1 MLTAWLA
8 KDWPRWE
15 RLNTPGFDE
24 HSYMA
29 SRFFNK
35 AVGTDDPLRKPGKV
49 INHGRNYGLGERKT
63 QDYLSAEG
71 FNFTIADIREMINI
85 WKKENARTAAWQQET
100 INLAM
105 KLSYLE
111 NPFGRRRWFQGR
123 DFATKALAFLP
134 ASTLADMVLLMM
146 IAHYPARFGEEI
158 LALRLGVAMELVP
171 GWRMALQVHDDLVFI
186 GPDETHREMGH
197 RSKAIM
203 MQPWPE
209 LDGFSFRVETKYS
222 TVSWGDSKVIEV

>member
-8 KDWPRWE
+8 KDWERWE

-29 SRFFNK
+29 SRFFNQM
-35 AVGTDDPLRKPGKV
+35 VGPDDPLRKPGKV

-63 QDYLSAEG
+63 QDYLAAEG
-71 FNFTIADIREMINI
+71 FSFSIADIREMIAI

-100 INLAM
+100 INTAQ
-105 KLSYLE
+105 KQSYLE

-134 ASTLADMVLLMM
+134 ASTLADMVLRMM
-146 IAHYPARFGEEI
+146 IAHYPSRFGTEI
-158 LALRLGVAMELVP
+158 MAMQLAVVADLYCD
-171 GWRMALQVHDDLVFI
+171 WRMALQVHDDIVTI
-186 GPDETHREMGH
+186 GPDETHLEQAQ
-197 RSKAIM
+197 RSRAIM
-203 MQPWPE
+203 TMPWKE
-209 LDGFSFRVETKYS
+209 LDGFAFRVETKYS
-222 TVSWGDSKVIEV
+222 TQSWGDAKILHL